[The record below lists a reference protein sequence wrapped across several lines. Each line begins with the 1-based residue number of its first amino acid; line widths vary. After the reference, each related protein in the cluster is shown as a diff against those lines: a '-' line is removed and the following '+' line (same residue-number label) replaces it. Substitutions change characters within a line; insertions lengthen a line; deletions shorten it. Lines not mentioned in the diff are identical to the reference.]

1 MKILL
6 IALLFPVIGMGQ
18 TAGELRYDSTKIFV
32 DGMKIE
38 AFGKAIPDTLTR
50 YFIQPLAHST
60 IKWSSLSAK
69 GKRRIHYLM
78 YHGGEKELWCRY
90 GLEIRCKKQPDQ

>member
-1 MKILL
+1 MKYLL

-18 TAGELRYDSTKIFV
+18 TAAELRYDATKIFV

-50 YFIQPLAHST
+50 YFIQPVAHST
-60 IKWSSLSAK
+60 IKWDSLNETS
-69 GKRRIHYLM
+69 KRWLHYLM
-78 YHGGEKELWCRY
+78 YHHGEKQLWCRY
-90 GLEIRCKKQPDQ
+90 GLKIRCKKEQ